1 MISTSIRSLN
11 ALCIVGYLLFMGLA
25 IDSRVVDAVVFS
37 VSEKD
42 GQLALHA
49 GKIQLKPLAG
59 KSGVSRPVA
68 LQYRSQAVASSP
80 IAART
85 APLVGVPPRD
95 PSAGLGRSQESVASM
110 TRILTNLRQTMHRAR
125 EESTTIVPA
134 PATVL
139 PQTQVAGKAVAPVSS
154 PVAAQAP
161 AAGVAADQ
169 SGRARL
175 DSSRV
180 VDVFKNIQGV
190 TPMAAVAPAQGG
202 TLPAQGAIEV
212 SLPQVAE
219 STTDEAVNAAP
230 RTVDNKSLSILSL
243 IRSLPD
249 KPWAYDPQ
257 LDRYVV
263 RYDQDTTLVL
273 TLRPSLQRLAESVF
287 QQYSCK
293 MGSAIIQDPL
303 SGAILAMTSFDG
315 RSILS
320 PMGGD
325 FVGNNWALK
334 PTFPVASLF
343 KIITAAAA
351 IEKKGAVPHTRVHLG
366 RKWVMELWKG
376 FAISHNGVFGVV
388 GRAVGR
394 TVLQGYADAF
404 GFNRPFYFDLPV
416 QNSVARLPDSA
427 GPLGQAAAGLN
438 KNFEISPVH
447 VSSIISTVLNR
458 GKLMKPFL
466 VESVIHRGQ
475 TVFRRKAFQLSQ
487 PITQDTA
494 SKIYEMM
501 RYTTTQGTGK
511 KGFHGYED
519 CPELADLCGGK
530 TGTLTGLNP
539 KLLFTWFG
547 GFTRAGGRDL
557 SLVVLCGQQ
566 GTNRIKATTLAGRIS
581 YQLLNGRT
589 HPATPAGEA
598 TTVAQGQG
606 TVENH
611 TRASAP

>member
-49 GKIQLKPLAG
+49 GKIQLKPVAG
-59 KSGVSRPVA
+59 KSGAIRPVA
-68 LQYRSQAVASSP
+68 LQYRSQAVASGPVAPRTSST
-80 IAART
+80 ALSARD
-85 APLVGVPPRD
+85 GG
-95 PSAGLGRSQESVASM
+95 AGLGRSQEAVASL
-110 TRILTNLRQTMHRAR
+110 TRILTNLRQTMHRAKEATATPVSASAR
-125 EESTTIVPA
+125 SSVVAAVPAVTTAPAASPAPVAAPA
-134 PATVL
+134 PAATARVDS
-139 PQTQVAGKAVAPVSS
+139 TRVADVFKTIQGNGVAPV
-154 PVAAQAP
+154 
-161 AAGVAADQ
+161 
-169 SGRARL
+169 
-175 DSSRV
+175 
-180 VDVFKNIQGV
+180 
-190 TPMAAVAPAQGG
+190 AAVAPAQG
-202 TLPAQGAIEV
+202 TDLPPDGRIDVA
-212 SLPQVAE
+212 LPPVAE
-219 STTDEAVNAAP
+219 SSTDEATNAAP
-230 RTVDNKSLSILSL
+230 RTSDNRSLSILSL
-243 IRSLPD
+243 IKSLPE

-273 TLRPSLQRLAESVF
+273 TLRPSLQRLVESAF
-287 QQYSCK
+287 KHYSCK
-293 MGSAIIQDPL
+293 MGAGIIQDPL

-315 RSILS
+315 RSVLS

-325 FVGNNWALK
+325 FVSTNWALK

-366 RKWVMELWKG
+366 KKWVMELWKG
-376 FAISHNGVFGVV
+376 FAVSHNGVFGVV

-394 TVLQGYADAF
+394 QVLQAYTDAF

-416 QNSVARLPDSA
+416 ENSVAQLPTQA

-438 KNFEISPVH
+438 KGFEISPVH
-447 VSSIISTVLNR
+447 VASIISAVLNR
-458 GKLMKPFL
+458 GKLMKPYL

-487 PITQDTA
+487 PITADTA
-494 SKIYEMM
+494 AKIYEMM

-511 KGFHGYED
+511 KGFHGYDD

-530 TGTLTGLNP
+530 TGTLTGVSP

-566 GTNRIKATTLAGRIS
+566 GASRIKATTMAGRIS
-581 YQLLNGRT
+581 YHLLNGRT
-589 HPATPAGEA
+589 KPASPADQD
-598 TTVAQGQG
+598 TTVAQSQG
-606 TVENH
+606 VGDH
-611 TRASAP
+611 PTRASAP